1 VIDKW
6 LVTKPVPSQFKTMKA
21 RFAHVEALVVNHV
34 AQMKANAF
42 VSSKV
47 KK

>member
-6 LVTKPVPSQFKTMKA
+6 LVTKLVPIQSNTLKA
-21 RFAHVEALVVNHV
+21 RFAQVEALVVNHV

-42 VSSKV
+42 VSSKA
-47 KK
+47 K

>member
-1 VIDKW
+1 
-6 LVTKPVPSQFKTMKA
+6 MKV

-42 VSSKV
+42 VSSKA

>member
-1 VIDKW
+1 
-6 LVTKPVPSQFKTMKA
+6 MKA

>member
-1 VIDKW
+1 VVGHQTNSKQ
-6 LVTKPVPSQFKTMKA
+6 SNTMKA
-21 RFAHVEALVVNHV
+21 RFARVEALVVNHV

-42 VSSKV
+42 VSSKA